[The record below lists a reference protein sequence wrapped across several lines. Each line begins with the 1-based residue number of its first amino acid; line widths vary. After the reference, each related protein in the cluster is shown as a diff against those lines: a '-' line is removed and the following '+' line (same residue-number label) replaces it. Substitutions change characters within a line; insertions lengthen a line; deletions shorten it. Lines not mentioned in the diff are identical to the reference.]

1 MNLNQEGAHTATL
14 EGKMSKK
21 MLHQATEHAGH
32 QFMADTATYY
42 KVNVAGVVTK
52 CFNLF
57 FGEDQTEKIPQNNE
71 DTCKKQETECIL
83 IYHQ

>member
-21 MLHQATEHAGH
+21 MLHQATGHAGH

-42 KVNVAGVVTK
+42 TATETYPKFV
-52 CFNLF
+52 F
-57 FGEDQTEKIPQNNE
+57 FT
-71 DTCKKQETECIL
+71 
-83 IYHQ
+83 